1 MDSEQ
6 HGQDQREVPRVGAPT
21 PPPPPALP
29 PRPPAPPEAT
39 VHPLVT
45 WLRMPRPEAGPG
57 IWRAGH
63 KPRAAEPPDQV
74 AMRQLLVGAGVSA
87 LVGWL
92 LWSLLW
98 NGYLGSWWIWPLL
111 LLTPNDK
118 FQSMYF
124 VVASWTYYALVT
136 GGIAVF
142 FGRLGG
148 WPEVLRRTR
157 AAVRQANEN
166 AVAAQGAP
174 PPPPES
180 DPALWPQVRADGAVA
195 VADALSA
202 ELRDGRMTDVDY
214 ARIDHAWRNGRA
226 RAEITEEVRT
236 RGAAA
241 CAHGSGARDLP
252 ARAAQHDLPLRQV
265 RIGAAADSPRNP
277 YVYREAGVA
286 LDPGVLGTSALVVGP
301 SGREP
306 AEGIVGPVIES
317 LCLQALA
324 GQAAVVAVTSSG
336 SAAPQNRAFDV
347 VLRAGDPSIAHGLD
361 LYAGLDDADEA
372 AAVLAEGLVGD
383 LAEAGRD
390 DRWAATA
397 LAQLLGPWRAVHDR
411 YPGVDELRDLLDSE
425 AARAALRAALDDR
438 GATAHLREL
447 DAFERRS
454 AAPGGPAE
462 TLSTRLALLDRPTF
476 HALLA
481 APELGSAAGDR
492 AVFSMQHI
500 DRPVRVRIDLP
511 GRVHTDASRIIA
523 RLVLAQF
530 TVWATSRRDQ
540 SVFAFLVLEDA
551 VQTVTPNSLRG
562 LQSLR
567 RSNAG
572 VLFSL
577 RTLSDIPEGLRD
589 HLLAAVG
596 CRVACVGVSS
606 WDAQHFATA
615 WGTEW
620 VETEAITHRQVRAE
634 HPGTKVW
641 HAVRKMVTGRDVTTK
656 SVTMR
661 REERQ
666 RWSSSQLANELQT
679 GHAVISL
686 TAVTGERMPPILTK
700 LDG

>member
-6 HGQDQREVPRVGAPT
+6 HGQEQRGVPRADAT

-29 PRPPAPPEAT
+29 PRPPAPPGAAA
-39 VHPLVT
+39 HPLVT
-45 WLRMPRPEAGPG
+45 WLRMPRPKAGPG

-63 KPRAAEPPDQV
+63 KPRAAEEPDRV
-74 AMRQLLVGAGVSA
+74 PTRQLLVGAGVSA

-98 NGYLGSWWIWPLL
+98 NGYLGQYWIWPLIL
-111 LLTPNDK
+111 ITPDGQ
-118 FQSMYF
+118 FQSTYF
-124 VVASWTYYALVT
+124 VIASWTYYAVVL
-136 GGIAVF
+136 GIVVVF

-148 WPEVLRRTR
+148 WPELLRRAR
-157 AAVRQANEN
+157 AAVRQAN
-166 AVAAQGAP
+166 ATAAAAEGAP

-180 DPALWPQVRADGAVA
+180 DPALWPQLRADGAVA
-195 VADALSA
+195 AADALAA
-202 ELRDGRMTDVDY
+202 ELREGRMTDVDY
-214 ARIDHAWRNGRA
+214 VRIDHAWRTGRA

-252 ARAAQHDLPLRQV
+252 ARAARHDLPLRQV
-265 RIGAAADSPRNP
+265 RIGSAADSPRNP
-277 YVYREAGVA
+277 YAYRGAGIA
-286 LDPGVLGTSALVVGP
+286 LDPAVLGTSAVVVGP

-306 AEGIVGPVIES
+306 SEGIVGPVIES

-372 AAVLAEGLVGD
+372 AAVLAEALVGD

-411 YPGVDELRDLLDSE
+411 FPGVDELRDLLDDE
-425 AARAALRAALDDR
+425 AARAALRAALDER
-438 GATAHLREL
+438 EATAHLREL

-462 TLSTRLALLDRPTF
+462 TLSTRVALLDRPAF
-476 HALLA
+476 HSFLA
-481 APELGSAAGDR
+481 APGLGSAAGDR
-492 AVFSMQHI
+492 SVFSLQHL

-511 GRVHTDASRIIA
+511 ERVHADASRILA

-551 VQTVTPNSLRG
+551 VQTVTPHSLRG

-577 RTLSDIPEGLRD
+577 RNLSDIPEGLRD

-620 VETEAITHRQVRAE
+620 VETEMVTHRQVRAE

-641 HAVRKMVTGRDVTTK
+641 HAVRKMVTGQHVTTK

-666 RWSSSQLANELQT
+666 RWSSSELANELQT

-686 TAVTGERMPPILTK
+686 TAVSGERMPPILTK
-700 LDG
+700 LGG